1 MCAGRPFPSPGRS
14 HLITRPSA
22 STYLSTFSKI
32 HTLPESS
39 VSGNARRLA
48 VTDISE
54 AWLAGVAIRAELS
67 KAVTRNGSPTGLPDA
82 GAKWIPH
89 TLKNPPRFT
98 YPEVIH
104 LAGNAL
110 P

>member
-1 MCAGRPFPSPGRS
+1 M
-14 HLITRPSA
+14 
-22 STYLSTFSKI
+22 
-32 HTLPESS
+32 LPESS

-89 TLKNPPRFT
+89 TLKNPPRCERKKIVLPSGDQRGLSSRNLPVVICVCSP
-98 YPEVIH
+98 PE
-104 LAGNAL
+104 AGMT
-110 P
+110 